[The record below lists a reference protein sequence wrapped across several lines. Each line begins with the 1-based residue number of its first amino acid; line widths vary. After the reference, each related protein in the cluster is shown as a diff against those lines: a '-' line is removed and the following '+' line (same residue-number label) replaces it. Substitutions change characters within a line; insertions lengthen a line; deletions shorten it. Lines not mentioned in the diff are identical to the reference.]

1 MGVVITGSEVS
12 WIKDRLNRHYQLGIY
27 IAVVSVKMNI

>member
-1 MGVVITGSEVS
+1 MRVCVGVVITGSEVS

-27 IAVVSVKMNI
+27 IATWLV